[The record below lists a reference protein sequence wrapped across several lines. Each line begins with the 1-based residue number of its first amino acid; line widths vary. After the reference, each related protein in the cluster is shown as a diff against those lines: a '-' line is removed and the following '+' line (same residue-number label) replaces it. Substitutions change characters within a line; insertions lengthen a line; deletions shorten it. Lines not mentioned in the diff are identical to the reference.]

1 VSTLLEQAH
10 ALFSQENMIFVL
22 AAMGRTLWMTLMGC
36 AFGFIAGML
45 LALLRRSTRCYLAPA
60 RLVAA
65 VYVEVF
71 RRIPFLVILFIVLF
85 AIGPLAPDASLFTIA
100 AVSICLLATAFLS
113 EIVGAGLDSVP
124 ATQVQAAE
132 ALNLGRL
139 RTLRY
144 VVLPQAWKVI
154 LPPAIAF
161 GVMFIKDTALAS
173 QMGVVELTFAGKV
186 LVNRGTSPALG
197 FGLILL
203 CYFALSY
210 PLTRLGAHLERR
222 LATSRH

>member
-1 VSTLLEQAH
+1 MSAFAEHIRMLCSVDSAQ
-10 ALFSQENMIFVL
+10 FVL
-22 AAMGRTLWMTLMGC
+22 AAMGRTLAMTLLGC
-36 AFGFIAGML
+36 SLGFVAGLL
-45 LALLRRSTRCYLAPA
+45 LAILRRSTRSYLAPA
-60 RLVAA
+60 RVLAA
-65 VYVEVF
+65 LYVEVF

-85 AIGPLAPDASLFTIA
+85 VIGPVAPDASLFAIA
-100 AVSICLLATAFLS
+100 AASICLLAAAYLS

-124 ATQVQAAE
+124 AAQVQAAE
-132 ALNLGRL
+132 TLNLGRL

-173 QMGVVELTFAGKV
+173 QMGIVELTFAGKV
-186 LVNRGTSPALG
+186 LVNRGVPPALG
-197 FGLILL
+197 FGAVLL

>member
-1 VSTLLEQAH
+1 MSGVLEQAR
-10 ALFSQENMIFVL
+10 ALFSQDNVLFVL
-22 AAMGRTLWMTLMGC
+22 AAMGRTLMMTLLGC
-36 AFGFIAGML
+36 ALGFIAGML
-45 LALLRRSTRCYLAPA
+45 LALLRRSTRSYLAPV
-60 RLVAA
+60 RLIAA
-65 VYVEVF
+65 VYVELF

-85 AIGPLAPDASLFTIA
+85 AIGPIAPDASLFTIA

-124 ATQVQAAE
+124 TTQVQAAE

-144 VVLPQAWKVI
+144 VVLPQAWRVI

-186 LVNRGTSPALG
+186 LVNRGVAPALG

>member
-1 VSTLLEQAH
+1 MNALIEEAH
-10 ALFSQENMIFVL
+10 ALFTHDNALFVL
-22 AAMGRTLWMTLMGC
+22 EAMGRTLWLALLGC
-36 AFGFIAGML
+36 SLGFVGGML
-45 LALLRRSTRCYLAPA
+45 LAVLRRSTRACLAPA
-60 RLVAA
+60 RVLAA
-65 VYVEVF
+65 VYVELF
-71 RRIPFLVILFIVLF
+71 RRVPFLVILFIVLF
-85 AIGPLAPDASLFTIA
+85 AIGPVAPDASLFAIA

-124 ATQVQAAE
+124 ATQIQAAE

-154 LPPAIAF
+154 LPPAVAF

-173 QMGVVELTFAGKV
+173 QMGIVELTFAGRV
-186 LVNRGTSPALG
+186 LVNRGVPPALG
-197 FGLILL
+197 YGLILL